1 MLRNLAILAAATMCL
16 AACQNAAQTEAN
28 TRAAVDATACL
39 LTVVPPVVATA
50 SAPGAPDTTK
60 AIQSATVAYMAGSQ
74 SANCRA
80 VASDVSAAIA
90 AGKVTAP
97 AATTTPATPAVV
109 APASPPP

>member
-1 MLRNLAILAAATMCL
+1 MLRNLTILVAALSL
-16 AACQNAAQTEAN
+16 AACQNAAQT
-28 TRAAVDATACL
+28 AAGTAAAIDATACL

-50 SAPGAPDTTK
+50 SASGQTDTAK
-60 AIQSATVAYMAGSQ
+60 AIQSATVAYTAGSQ

-97 AATTTPATPAVV
+97 AAT
-109 APASPPP
+109 AP